1 MTGTDISVF
10 VQVFAAPAVACCGGS
25 TWEGATQYLRERLR
39 QRFGESVSVEFIEMF
54 APRSFEFPDV
64 LRALEAGGT
73 LPIVRVGNEIVS
85 QGAKL
90 SESRVAEAV
99 TRRLRPTSTQEKN

>member
-1 MTGTDISVF
+1 MNTTPVVLT

-73 LPIVRVGNEIVS
+73 LPMVRVGNEIVS

-90 SESRVAEAV
+90 SEARIAEAV
-99 TRRLRPTSTQEKN
+99 TRCLRDAEKQEKN